1 MLEEKGLA
9 CETVAEFS
17 FSLIMSRANPLTEK
31 AEILLDD
38 LLPYIEIAHA
48 DPYVP
53 SLPPAKVVKEVLPVN
68 VPRRIFVFERASQLD
83 LLSENPE
90 TFMWVSPASQKL
102 LERYNLTQRKCAD
115 NKKIFKDVLIYR
127 KGYKFSAL
135 DKQFV
140 TELYE
145 AKRKYVK

>member
-1 MLEEKGLA
+1 
-9 CETVAEFS
+9 
-17 FSLIMSRANPLTEK
+17 
-31 AEILLDD
+31 
-38 LLPYIEIAHA
+38 
-48 DPYVP
+48 
-53 SLPPAKVVKEVLPVN
+53 
-68 VPRRIFVFERASQLD
+68 
-83 LLSENPE
+83 
-90 TFMWVSPASQKL
+90 MWVSPASQKL